1 MRCTD
6 NPLGTN
12 LRSAETLLWYQW
24 TPESGSIEMIA
35 DWTSSMAITN
45 ENAKWSLRIMG
56 SLRDAGTTLAGEFS
70 ILLADDLR

>member
-1 MRCTD
+1 MRCAD

-12 LRSAETLLWYQW
+12 LRSVETILWYQW

-35 DWTSSMAITN
+35 DWASSMPITN
-45 ENAKWSLRIMG
+45 ENVQRSPPIID

-70 ILLADDLR
+70 ILPAGDLR